1 MNVADGE
8 DMKFASLLFA
18 GLLLAAA
25 TPALAQTPSP
35 GADHI
40 AAAQAAAQAGDKP
53 EAFRQMELAAKAG
66 NVLIAYFLG
75 RAYEQGGDVAKDNAK
90 ALAYYQQA
98 ADGGHLDAEYRIG
111 LRYLNGQG
119 LPRDRD
125 RGVDYLFRA
134 DNHGSLPA
142 NQELTRIAEAEGRKL
157 VCAKAAIARLGYGP
171 ARTSTAM
178 LGKANQFVRASG
190 SGGDLV
196 ELYGPD
202 PDASYGPALY
212 SAVRLRIQ
220 GYGRTVE
227 KRVAGGQSSVTFQ
240 EYEDLGA
247 PSAQGDK
254 DAAAI
259 KAECGL

>member
-1 MNVADGE
+1 
-8 DMKFASLLFA
+8 MKFARLFTA
-18 GLLLAAA
+18 LAGSGLLLAAA
-25 TPALAQTPSP
+25 ASAPAQTSGP
-35 GADHI
+35 GAEHI
-40 AAAQAAAQAGDKP
+40 AAAQAAAKAGDKP
-53 EAFRQMELAAKAG
+53 EALWQMELAAKAG
-66 NVLIAYFLG
+66 NAWAAYFLA
-75 RAYEQGGDVAKDNAK
+75 RVYEQGDGVPKDEAK
-90 ALAYYQQA
+90 ALAFMQQA
-98 ADGGHLDAEYRIG
+98 AEAGHLDAEYRIG

-119 LPRDRD
+119 LPHDRD

-142 NQELTRIAEAEGRKL
+142 NQELTRIAEAEGKKL
-157 VCAKAAIARLGYGP
+157 ACAKTAIARLGYGP

-178 LGKANQFVRASG
+178 FGKANQFVRASG

-240 EYEDLGA
+240 EYEDLRA